1 MGRSDDAPLTLA
13 FGPRRPWG
21 RAWRASR
28 PGYMRRGSCALAHG
42 GRVWLVDPVDGPGLE
57 EAIADL
63 GEVAGVVQLLDR
75 HARDGAA
82 LAERHGVPLHA
93 NPVAGIPG
101 APFEAIALA
110 QGRLWREVALWW
122 AAHDLLVVP
131 ESIGTAPYF
140 RAPGARLGVHPMM
153 RLTPPRALAELSPRV
168 LVTGHGD
175 PIEDAHVGDELRR
188 AIIGSRRDIPRWL
201 ISLPGAFRRR

>member
-1 MGRSDDAPLTLA
+1 
-13 FGPRRPWG
+13 
-21 RAWRASR
+21 
-28 PGYMRRGSCALAHG
+28 MRRASCALVDD
-42 GRVWLVDPVDGPGLE
+42 GRVWLVDPVDGPGLADALE
-57 EAIADL
+57 EL

-82 LAERHGVPLHA
+82 LAERHGVAVHA
-93 NPVAGIPG
+93 NPAAGVPG
-101 APFEAIALA
+101 APFEAIALT

-122 AAHDLLVVP
+122 PAHDLLVVP

-153 RLTPPRALAELSPRV
+153 RLTPPRALAELSPWV

-175 PIEDAHVGDELRR
+175 PIEDGHVGDELRR

-201 ISLPGAFRRR
+201 ISLPGALRRS